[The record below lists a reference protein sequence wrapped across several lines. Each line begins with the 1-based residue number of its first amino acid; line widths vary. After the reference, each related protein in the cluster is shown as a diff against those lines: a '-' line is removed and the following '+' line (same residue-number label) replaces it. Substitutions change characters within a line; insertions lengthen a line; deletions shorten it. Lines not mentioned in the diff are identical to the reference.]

1 MLQADLTDLD
11 YGGTDFTRLD
21 SSNVPSISDN
31 TNSPISQA
39 RSNSSRVWRGS
50 DVATNSLR
58 SPSTSN
64 SPRIWRGSLQSAMRG
79 GDVVASAECEEK
91 LLLCCVAVGQQ
102 SEHQQSEH
110 NQLHRTDT
118 QPSHRTD
125 TQPAHNQ
132 PHCTDTDVD
141 GFRSLNG
148 LVDPSK
154 QAVYAPAEGM

>member
-39 RSNSSRVWRGS
+39 RSNSPRVWRGS
-50 DVATNSLR
+50 DVTTNSLR
-58 SPSTSN
+58 SPSRSN
-64 SPRIWRGSLQSAMRG
+64 SPRIWRGSLQSPMRG

-91 LLLCCVAVGQQ
+91 LLLCCVAVGQ
-102 SEHQQSEH
+102 HHQSEH
-110 NQLHRTDT
+110 NQ
-118 QPSHRTD
+118 SHRTD

-132 PHCTDTDVD
+132 PHCTDTNVD

-154 QAVYAPAEGM
+154 QAVYAPAEGMCVRV